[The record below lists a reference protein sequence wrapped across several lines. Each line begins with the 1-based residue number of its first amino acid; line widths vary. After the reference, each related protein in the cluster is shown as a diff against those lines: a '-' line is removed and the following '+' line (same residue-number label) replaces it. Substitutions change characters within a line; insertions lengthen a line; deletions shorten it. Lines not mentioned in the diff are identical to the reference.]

1 MIVNRTLKV
10 RLDLAPVDLA
20 RVRATISELS
30 QVYAKHVDYAITH
43 KTITKSKL
51 HDGVYARVITEHPNL
66 PTGLVQTI
74 RDNVR
79 GNLKAIHSRNPKK
92 KWKVRPQKSEYS
104 AINYDARTITLRG
117 EQLSFSIIGKRV
129 QTVISIPTWFNQ
141 RYAGFIMKAATIRF
155 DKRTQSL
162 WANLVFRGNLP
173 DTEAPGEALG
183 LDRGLY
189 SLVTT
194 SDGEHYRAQKVRAV
208 RRRYLYT
215 RKKLQQKGTR
225 SAKRLLKKLS
235 GKEKRF
241 MLDYNHIITK
251 NIANNPNHNVFVLE
265 DLTGIREQRKGKTL
279 NTWLAQWSYYQL
291 QTLLHYKAEALGKQ
305 VVFIDPRYTSQ
316 RCNACGVIEKKN
328 RKKNK
333 YACQSCGVMEH
344 SDVNAA
350 LNIRDLYYLNL
361 SLAQQPEQAVV
372 NQPHGW
378 EQISPEIPVHVQT
391 PPLVGAGN

>member
-10 RLDLAPVDLA
+10 RLDVTPVDLA
-20 RVRATISELS
+20 RVREMISELS
-30 QVYAKHVDYAITH
+30 QVYAKHVDYAITN

-51 HDGVYARVITEHPNL
+51 HDGVYARVIAEHPTL
-66 PTGLVQTI
+66 PTGLVQTV
-74 RDNVR
+74 RDSAC

-117 EQLSFSIIGKRV
+117 NQLSFSAIGKRV
-129 QTVISIPTWFNQ
+129 QTVISIPAWFKE
-141 RYAGFIMKAATIRF
+141 RYSGFFMKAATIRF
-155 DKRTQSL
+155 DKKTQAL
-162 WANLVFRGNLP
+162 WANLVFRG
-173 DTEAPGEALG
+173 DIAPEDAMGEAVG

-189 SLVTT
+189 SIVTT
-194 SDGEHYRAQKVRAV
+194 SDGEYYRAQEVRAV

-241 MLDYNHIITK
+241 MLDYNHVISK
-251 NIANNPNHNVFVLE
+251 EIASNPSHNVFVLE
-265 DLTGIREQRKGKTL
+265 DLAGIRDKRKGKTL
-279 NTWLAQWSYYQL
+279 NTWLAQWSYHQL
-291 QTLLHYKAEALGKQ
+291 ETLLQYKAQALGKT

-316 RCNACGVIEKKN
+316 RCNSCGVIEKTN

-333 YACQSCGVMEH
+333 YVCQSCGVMEH

-372 NQPHGW
+372 NQPNGR
-378 EQISPEIPVHVQT
+378 EKNSPELRVHVQT

>member
-10 RLDLAPVDLA
+10 RLDLEPVDFS
-20 RVRATISELS
+20 RVQLTISELS
-30 QVYAKHVDYAITH
+30 QVYAKHVDYAITN
-43 KTITKSKL
+43 KTIAKSQL
-51 HDGVYARVITEHPNL
+51 HNGVYARVVAEHPTL
-66 PTGLVQTI
+66 PTGLIQTV

-117 EQLSFSIIGKRV
+117 EQLSFSAIGKRV
-129 QTVISIPTWFNQ
+129 QTVISIPAWFKE
-141 RYAGFIMKAATIRF
+141 RYSGFVMKAATIRF
-155 DKRTQSL
+155 DKKTQTL
-162 WANLVFRGNLP
+162 WMNLVFRGNLS
-173 DTEAPGEALG
+173 DVEASGEALG

-194 SDGEHYRAQKVRAV
+194 SDGTHYKAQAVRAV
-208 RRRYLYT
+208 RRQYLYT

-251 NIANNPNHNVFVLE
+251 QIASNPAHNVFVLE
-265 DLTGIREQRKGKTL
+265 DLTGIRDKRKGKTL
-279 NTWLAQWSYYQL
+279 NTWLAQWSYHQL
-291 QTLLHYKAEALGKQ
+291 ETLLHYKAEALGKS

-316 RCNACGVIEKKN
+316 RCNACGLIEKSN

-333 YACQSCGVMEH
+333 YVCQSCGVIEH

-361 SLAQQPEQAVV
+361 SLNQQSEQAVV

-378 EQISPEIPVHVQT
+378 EQNSPENSVHVQAL
-391 PPLVGAGN
+391 PLVGAGN